1 MGEGE
6 VGARPARRMST
17 TLAELVEV
25 SRTLAATP
33 GRLDKTAL
41 LAALL
46 GKLDPQEIEI
56 AVAFLTGG
64 TRQGRIGIGYATI
77 AKAFERPDVVATPTP
92 ETQTSLEEALFPV
105 APETAT
111 AASRPLAIA
120 EVDET
125 FQSIARLS
133 GSGSGGA
140 KERQIR
146 ALFARASHEEREFL
160 WRVLS
165 GELRQGALEGVMHE
179 AIAAASGIDVAAVRR
194 AVMFGGDLGA
204 VARAAIS
211 EGRGALERFQPQI
224 FRPIAPML
232 AQTAE
237 SVAEALERLG
247 EAALEYK
254 LDGARVQVHKQGSEV
269 HVYSRLLNEVTAAV
283 PEVVAVASGLGARD
297 CIIDGEAIVLDAEG
311 RPQPFQITMRRFGRK
326 QDVEALAA
334 ELKVS
339 AVWFDL
345 LSLDGRSRV
354 DAPQHERFAALV
366 ALDAAHVVPHALTGD
381 LATAEA
387 FYDRALEA
395 GHEGIMAKASD
406 APYVAGGRGAAW
418 LKIKPAHT
426 LDLVVLAAEW
436 GHGRRRG
443 WLSNLHLGA
452 RDPSTG
458 EFVMLGKTFKGM
470 TDEMLEWQTK
480 KLQEI
485 EVSREGIEVR
495 VRPELVVEVA
505 FNDVQES
512 PIYPGGMALR
522 FARVKRYREDK
533 RAEDAD
539 TVETAQAILRGETRK
554 RRSR

>member
-1 MGEGE
+1 M
-6 VGARPARRMST
+6 T
-17 TLAELVEV
+17 TSLTEMVDL
-25 SRTLAATP
+25 SRTLAATS

-64 TRQGRIGIGYATI
+64 TRQGRIGLGYATI
-77 AKAFERPDVVATPTP
+77 AKAFERADAVVTPTP
-92 ETQTSLEEALFPV
+92 QAQTSLEESLFPV
-105 APETAT
+105 TREAETV
-111 AASRPLAIA
+111 ASPPLTIA
-120 EVDET
+120 EVDQAFE
-125 FQSIARLS
+125 SIARLT
-133 GSGSGGA
+133 GSGSGTA
-140 KERQIR
+140 REARLR
-146 ALFARASHEEREFL
+146 ALFARASHDEREFL

-179 AIAAASGIDVAAVRR
+179 AIATASGIEVGAIRR
-194 AVMFGGDLGA
+194 AVMFGGGIGI
-204 VARAAIS
+204 VARVAMT
-211 EGRGALERFQPQI
+211 EGLAGLERFQPQL
-224 FRPIAPML
+224 FHPIAPML

-237 SVAEALERLG
+237 SVEEALARLG
-247 EAALEYK
+247 EASLEYK
-254 LDGARVQVHKQGSEV
+254 LDGARIQVHKEGREV
-269 HVYSRLLNEVTAAV
+269 RVYSRLLNEVTAAV
-283 PEVVAVASGLGARD
+283 PEVVAVASGLAARD
-297 CIIDGEAIVLDAEG
+297 CIIDGEAIVLDADG

-326 QDVEALAA
+326 QDVETLAT

-345 LSLDGRSRV
+345 LSLDGRSLV
-354 DAPQHERFAALV
+354 DAPQRERFAALE
-366 ALDAAHVVPHALTGD
+366 ALDPAHVVPHALTGD
-381 LATAEA
+381 LPGAEA

-395 GHEGIMAKASD
+395 GHEGIMAKATG
-406 APYVAGGRGAAW
+406 APYAAGGRGAAW

-452 RDPSTG
+452 LDPGTG

-470 TDEMLEWQTK
+470 TDEMIEWQTK
-480 KLQEI
+480 KLQEL
-485 EVSREGIEVR
+485 EVSQEGIEVR

-512 PIYPGGMALR
+512 SIYPGGMALR
-522 FARVKRYREDK
+522 FARVKRYRDDK
-533 RAEDAD
+533 RAADAD
-539 TVETAQAILRGETRK
+539 TVETVRAILRGETRK

>member
-1 MGEGE
+1 MTM
-6 VGARPARRMST
+6 P
-17 TLAELVEV
+17 LAELVEL
-25 SRTLAATP
+25 SRKIAATP

-46 GKLDPQEIEI
+46 GRLDPQEIEI

-64 TRQGRIGIGYATI
+64 TRQGRIGLGYATI
-77 AKAFERPDVVATPTP
+77 AKAFERAGVAAIPAP
-92 ETQTSLEEALFPV
+92 ETQTSLEEALFPI
-105 APETAT
+105 APEAGA
-111 AASRPLAIA
+111 AASRPLAITD
-120 EVDET
+120 VDQT
-125 FQSIARLS
+125 FESIARLS
-133 GSGSGGA
+133 GSGSAGA
-140 KERQIR
+140 KQRQLG
-146 ALFARASHEEREFL
+146 ALFARASDEECEFL

-165 GELRQGALEGVMHE
+165 WELRQGALEGVMHE
-179 AIAAASGIDVAAVRR
+179 AIAAASGIEVGAVRR

-204 VARAAIS
+204 VAREALT
-211 EGRGALERFQPQI
+211 EGRAALERFQPQI

-237 SVAEALERLG
+237 SVEEALARLG
-247 EAALEYK
+247 EASLEYK
-254 LDGARVQVHKQGSEV
+254 LDGARVQVHKEGLEV
-269 HVYSRLLNEVTAAV
+269 RVYSRLLNEVTAAV
-283 PEVVAVASGLGARD
+283 PEVVAAASGLAARD

-345 LSLDGRSRV
+345 LSLDGRSLV
-354 DAPQHERFAALV
+354 DALQRERFAALA
-366 ALDAAHVVPHALTGD
+366 ALDASRVVPHLLTGD
-381 LATAEA
+381 LPTAEA

-395 GHEGIMAKASD
+395 GHEGIMAKAPD
-406 APYVAGGRGAAW
+406 ASYVAGGRGAAW
-418 LKIKPAHT
+418 FKIKPAHT

-452 RDPSTG
+452 LDPSTG

-470 TDEMLEWQTK
+470 TDEMLEWQTQ
-480 KLQEI
+480 KLKEI

-533 RAEDAD
+533 RAGDAD
-539 TVETAQAILRGETRK
+539 TVETVRAILRGETRK

>member
-6 VGARPARRMST
+6 VGARPPRRMST
-17 TLAELVEV
+17 PLAELVDL
-25 SRTLAATP
+25 SRSLAATS

-46 GKLDPQEIEI
+46 RRLDPEEIEI

-64 TRQGRIGIGYATI
+64 TRQGRIGLGHATI
-77 AKAFERPDVVATPTP
+77 AKAIERADRVSIPAPSA
-92 ETQTSLEEALFPV
+92 QTSLEESLFPAV
-105 APETAT
+105 DAP
-111 AASRPLAIA
+111 AASGPVTITEADLAFSTIA
-120 EVDET
+120 H
-125 FQSIARLS
+125 LS
-133 GSGSGGA
+133 GSGSAGA
-140 KERQIR
+140 REAQLR

-179 AIAAASGIDVAAVRR
+179 AIAAASGIDVAAIRR
-194 AVMFGGDLGA
+194 AAMFGGDLGA
-204 VARAAIS
+204 VARVAMT
-211 EGRGALERFQPQI
+211 EGHAGLERFQPQL
-224 FRPIAPML
+224 FHPLAPML

-237 SVAEALERLG
+237 SLEAALARLG
-247 EAALEYK
+247 EASLEYK
-254 LDGARVQVHKQGSEV
+254 LDGARVQVHKQDSEV
-269 HVYSRLLNEVTAAV
+269 CVYSRLLNDVTPAV
-283 PEVVAVASGLGARD
+283 PEVVAAAGALTARD
-297 CIIDGEAIVLDAEG
+297 CILDGEAIVLDAEG

-326 QDVEALAA
+326 QDVETLAA
-334 ELKVS
+334 ELKVT
-339 AVWFDL
+339 AMWFDL
-345 LSLDGRSRV
+345 LSLDGRSLV
-354 DAPQHERFAALV
+354 DAPQRERFAALA
-366 ALDAAHVVPHALTGD
+366 ALDASRVVPHVVTSD

-395 GHEGIMAKASD
+395 GHEGIMAKATG
-406 APYVAGGRGAAW
+406 APYVAGGRGSAW

-436 GHGRRRG
+436 GHGRRQG

-452 RDPSTG
+452 LDSSTG
-458 EFVMLGKTFKGM
+458 AFVMLGKTFKGM
-470 TDEMLEWQTK
+470 TDEMLEWQTHR
-480 KLQEI
+480 LQEL
-485 EVSREGIEVR
+485 EVSREGIVVH

-522 FARVKRYREDK
+522 FARVKRYRDDK
-533 RAEDAD
+533 RPQDAD
-539 TVETAQAILRGETRK
+539 TVETVQAILRGETRK